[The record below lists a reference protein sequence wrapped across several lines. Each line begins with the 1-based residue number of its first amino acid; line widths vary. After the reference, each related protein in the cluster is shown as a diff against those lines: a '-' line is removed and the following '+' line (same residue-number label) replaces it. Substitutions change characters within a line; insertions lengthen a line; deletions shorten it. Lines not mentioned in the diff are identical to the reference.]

1 LGENVV
7 EKPAAQ
13 SYWFGPKTIGFGT
26 GPTSWQG
33 WLLTLAFVV
42 FVIGAVWVSRYI
54 SNRTIAIAFDAIAPI
69 AALAVYLWLAGKHT
83 DPNSEF

>member
-1 LGENVV
+1 M

-13 SYWFGPKTIGFGT
+13 TYWFGPKTIGVGI
-26 GPTSWQG
+26 GPASWQG

-54 SNRTIAIAFDAIAPI
+54 PNRTVATAFDIIVPI
-69 AALAVYLWLAGKHT
+69 AALAVYLWLVGKHT